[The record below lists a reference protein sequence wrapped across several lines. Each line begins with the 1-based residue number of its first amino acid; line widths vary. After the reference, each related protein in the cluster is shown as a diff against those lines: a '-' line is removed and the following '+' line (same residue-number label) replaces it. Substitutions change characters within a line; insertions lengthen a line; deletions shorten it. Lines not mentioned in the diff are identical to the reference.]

1 MIDRQSMLAAGLLL
15 GSLAVPGEA
24 KTLIHA
30 GRLFD
35 GRGDSLR
42 TAVTVTV
49 DGDRITNVQ
58 DGYAAGGPGD
68 TMVDLR
74 NGTLLPGFIDLHVH
88 ISSQQ
93 SGAAGYAERFFL
105 NPADVALRAT
115 TYARKTLFGRFHHR
129 ARLRRGRQAE
139 PGAPRRRR
147 EGMDR
152 GTSHRRRGQRQ
163 HDRRPRRSARTA
175 WPRSCRRSWPT
186 AGPASPTAPTG

>member
-68 TMVDLR
+68 TVVDLR
-74 NGTLLPGFIDLHVH
+74 TARCCRA
-88 ISSQQ
+88 SSTCT
-93 SGAAGYAERFFL
+93 STS
-105 NPADVALRAT
+105 RASS
-115 TYARKTLFGRFHHR
+115 
-129 ARLRRGRQAE
+129 RGR
-139 PGAPRRRR
+139 PDTP
-147 EGMDR
+147 
-152 GTSHRRRGQRQ
+152 
-163 HDRRPRRSARTA
+163 SA
-175 WPRSCRRSWPT
+175 SS
-186 AGPASPTAPTG
+186 